1 MTPPRP
7 STPGSQTPAVSQLHK
22 QLVHVNLKVDVL
34 NQLSWLFGPFFGI
47 GRSPSNDNL
56 EVEPH
61 DQKEHKDSGTVDH
74 AF

>member
-1 MTPPRP
+1 
-7 STPGSQTPAVSQLHK
+7 VSQLHK
-22 QLVHVNLKVDVL
+22 QLVHVNQIVDVL

-61 DQKEHKDSGTVDH
+61 DQKEHKDSGIVDH